1 MQNTSNFD
9 EEINDE
15 ILLRAGE
22 ARGSDHE
29 DIGTIATWK
38 NVEFLREEYGNNY

>member
-1 MQNTSNFD
+1 MQNTSNFH

-15 ILLRAGE
+15 ILLRA
-22 ARGSDHE
+22 RHGSDHE

-38 NVEFLREEYGNNY
+38 NVEEEYGNNY